1 MLTLAF
7 LAGNQQG
14 GNRLWLG
21 NEKVNIVCY
30 GQRVG
35 YSPPTRWERPT
46 WRLPERRLHITE
58 HRSLPSVV
66 KYGGVIYIS
75 RTP

>member
-1 MLTLAF
+1 MLTLVF

-35 YSPPTRWERPT
+35 YGPPKVGTAYLE
-46 WRLPERRLHITE
+46 IA
-58 HRSLPSVV
+58 
-66 KYGGVIYIS
+66 
-75 RTP
+75 